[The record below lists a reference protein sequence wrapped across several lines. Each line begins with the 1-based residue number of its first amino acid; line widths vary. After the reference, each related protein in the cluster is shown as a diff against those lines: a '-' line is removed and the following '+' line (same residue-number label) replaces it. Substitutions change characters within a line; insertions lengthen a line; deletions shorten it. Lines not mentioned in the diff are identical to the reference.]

1 MGILGEKREEKL
13 GTGTTVVKRANTKGP
28 ETGRHIT
35 REEGA
40 ASIKDVS
47 SPQWCDK

>member
-1 MGILGEKREEKL
+1 MGILGKIKRAA
-13 GTGTTVVKRANTKGP
+13 GTTVVKRAKPKWP
-28 ETGRHIT
+28 ETVRHKK
-35 REEGA
+35 REKGA